1 MQITKIKNQVT
12 FTGFY
17 PPRFKK
23 QEPKPEGVTK
33 LIQTTKSI
41 ETNFKEVKPPVDEFV
56 KSK

>member
-33 LIQTTKSI
+33 SIQT
-41 ETNFKEVKPPVDEFV
+41 NLKEVKPPVDEFV